1 MAQRHAGICAV
12 RGLGAMVAFELARGG
27 NALQPDAD
35 IAKRIVAEAA
45 QRGLILLTCGTW
57 GNVVRILVPLTAA
70 DALLD
75 EGLGILADCLNH
87 CGA

>member
-1 MAQRHAGICAV
+1 
-12 RGLGAMVAFELARGG
+12 VAFEMAKGG
-27 NALQPDAD
+27 KVAQPDAD
-35 IAKRIVAEAA
+35 LAKRVVAEAA
-45 QRGLILLTCGTW
+45 QRGLVLLSCGTW
-57 GNVVRILVPLTAA
+57 GNVVRIMVPLTAS

>member
-1 MAQRHAGICAV
+1 
-12 RGLGAMVAFELARGG
+12 
-27 NALQPDAD
+27 
-35 IAKRIVAEAA
+35 
-45 QRGLILLTCGTW
+45 
-57 GNVVRILVPLTAA
+57 VRILVPLTAA